1 MITISTQTKRNLTSI
16 IKQMNHSIEDFV
28 KNPGKDFS
36 RNRKL
41 SFETVI
47 TLLLSMNGNNLSKE
61 LLDYFNYDLKTASS
75 SAFIQQ
81 RAKIAPNALDY
92 LFKTFT
98 ASYKNHKTFL
108 GYRLLAADGST
119 LNIAHN
125 PTDVDSYIKSSEHAR
140 GYNLLHLN
148 TLYDL
153 SNKLYLDAQIQ
164 PIRKQNET
172 GALIEMVDRSPLSDD
187 VILIADRGYESYN
200 VFAHIE
206 EKGWKY
212 LIRVKDNSRRS
223 IVSTLNLPPT
233 DEFDETFQLTL
244 TRKQT
249 KEIKANPKKYKF
261 LPKNARF
268 DYFELTN
275 RLFYDLSFRVVRFK
289 ITENT
294 YETIITNLD
303 QGAFSPERLKEM
315 YHMRWGIET
324 SFRELKYAIGLVNF
338 HSKKME
344 YIVQEIFAKLTMY
357 NFCEMITL
365 NVMISENKRKHKYQ
379 VNFTAA
385 IHICRH
391 YFRCREN
398 ETPPDV
404 ERLIQQYILPIREGR
419 QDKRKIRYKSTV
431 PFNYRVS

>member
-61 LLDYFNYDLKTASS
+61 LLDYFNYDMTTASS
-75 SAFIQQ
+75 SAFVQQ
-81 RAKIAPNALDY
+81 RAKLAPHALEY

-98 ASYKNHKTFL
+98 DSYKRLKTFS
-108 GYRLLAADGST
+108 GYRLLAVDGSK

-125 PTDVDSYIKSSEHAR
+125 PNDFDSYIKSSEHAR

-148 TLYDL
+148 ALYDL

-164 PIRKQNET
+164 PVRKQNET
-172 GALIEMVDRSPLSDD
+172 GALIEMVDRSPLLEE
-187 VILIADRGYESYN
+187 VILVADRGYESYN
-200 VFAHIE
+200 VFAHLE

-212 LIRVKDNSRRS
+212 VIRVKDNSRRS
-223 IVSTLNLPPT
+223 IVSTLNKPST
-233 DEFDETFQLTL
+233 DEYDESFNLTL

-249 KEIKANPKKYKF
+249 KEIKSNPQIYKF
-261 LPKNARF
+261 LPTNARF
-268 DYFELTN
+268 DYFEIN
-275 RLFYDLSFRVVRFK
+275 DCLFYDLSFRVVRFK
-289 ITENT
+289 LTEDT

-303 QGAFSPERLKEM
+303 KEEFSLERLKEL
-315 YHMRWGIET
+315 YHRRWGIET

-338 HSKKME
+338 HAKKMD

-365 NVMISENKRKHKYQ
+365 NVMISQNKRKHKYQ

-391 YFRCREN
+391 YFRCRDN
-398 ETPPDV
+398 EILPDI
-404 ERLIQQYILPIREGR
+404 ERLIQQYILPIRKGR

>member
-1 MITISTQTKRNLTSI
+1 MTKFSTQIKRNLTSI
-16 IKQMNHSIEDFV
+16 IKQMNHSIEDF
-28 KNPGKDFS
+28 S

-41 SFETVI
+41 SFEPVI
-47 TLLLSMNGNNLSKE
+47 TLLLSMNGNNLSRE
-61 LLDYFNYDLKTASS
+61 LLDYFNYDITTASS
-75 SAFIQQ
+75 SAFVQQ

-98 ASYKNHKTFL
+98 DSYENHKTFF
-108 GYRLLAADGST
+108 GYRLLALDGSK

-153 SNKLYLDAQIQ
+153 SNKLYLDVQIQ
-164 PIRKQNET
+164 PVRKQNET
-172 GALIEMVDRSPLSDD
+172 GALIEMVDRSPLLEE
-187 VILIADRGYESYN
+187 VILIAVRGYESYN

-212 LIRVKDNSRRS
+212 LIRVKDNSRRI
-223 IVSTLNLPPT
+223 IVSTLNIPTT
-233 DEFDETFQLTL
+233 DEFDKGFKLTL

-261 LPKNARF
+261 LPTNARF
-268 DYFELTN
+268 DYFELNN
-275 RLFYDLSFRVVRFK
+275 RLFYDLLFRVVRFK

-294 YETIITNLD
+294 YETLITNLD
-303 QGAFSPERLKEM
+303 QETFSPECLKEM

-344 YIVQEIFAKLTMY
+344 YIVQEIVAKLTMY

-385 IHICRH
+385 IHICRY

-404 ERLIQQYILPIREGR
+404 ERLIQQYILPIREG
-419 QDKRKIRYKSTV
+419 
-431 PFNYRVS
+431 